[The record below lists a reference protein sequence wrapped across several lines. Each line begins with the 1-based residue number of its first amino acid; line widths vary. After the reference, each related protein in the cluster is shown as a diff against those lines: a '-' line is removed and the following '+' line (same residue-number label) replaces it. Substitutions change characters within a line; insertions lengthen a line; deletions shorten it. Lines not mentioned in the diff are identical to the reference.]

1 MNALNFKY
9 LLIGLALFIAAV
21 GGVALKPTRHIADQG
36 PKIDLETMIPK
47 QFGAWKLDETIVPFV
62 VSPDVQA
69 KLNEIYSQ
77 TLSRTYVNMQGEKI
91 MLSIAYGSNQGNDDF
106 QVHRPEYCYTAQ
118 GFEVGNTSDAN
129 LDVQGHT
136 IPIRRLLAIQGQRV
150 EPITYWITIGDQA
163 MLPGISRKLAQL
175 RYGLTGRVP
184 DGLLVRVS
192 SIGSDEQFE
201 YTLQQRF
208 VVDLLASLKSSDRAK
223 LVGS

>member
-9 LLIGLALFIAAV
+9 LLIGLVLFVAAV
-21 GGVALKPTRHIADQG
+21 GGVALKPTKFIADQG

-47 QFGAWKLDETIVPFV
+47 QFGAWKLDETIVPIM

-77 TLSRTYVNMQGEKI
+77 TLSRTYVNVQGEKI

-118 GFEVGNTSDAN
+118 GFQISNKSDAN
-129 LDVQGHT
+129 LDVQGRT
-136 IPIRRLLAIQGQRV
+136 IPIRRLLAIQGQRI
-150 EPITYWITIGDQA
+150 EPITYWITIGDKVT
-163 MLPGISRKLAQL
+163 LPGIGRKLTQIK
-175 RYGLTGRVP
+175 YGLTGTVP

-223 LVGS
+223 LAGS